1 MTETKKKAIA
11 EQDITSVNGG
21 REIRIETDTENRP
34 DMINIPRVTNSEPVE
49 DCNEWTSYGKDVPG
63 GNKIFKIK

>member
-11 EQDITSVNGG
+11 EQDISSVNGG

-34 DMINIPRVTNSEPVE
+34 DMINIPRVTNTEPENDNNV
-49 DCNEWTSYGKDVPG
+49 WTIAGKDVPG